1 MAKIRFDEILAQP
14 GAYDDLI
21 PGCHNKAG
29 AFIAGH
35 TNYSCVNAGFTWTE
49 VASSGRPSDGEIYAW
64 AGGALIAG
72 TVLAVVALGLLFR
85 LFRWAAGF

>member
-1 MAKIRFDEILAQP
+1 MAKIVFDEILGPETPNRFDKYVNHNRFIEHTKQP

-21 PGCHNKAG
+21 P
-29 AFIAGH
+29 
-35 TNYSCVNAGFTWTE
+35 
-49 VASSGRPSDGEIYAW
+49 SGRPSDGEIYAW